1 MKQRSLWRDARLPY
15 LVLLAVMLALHAQ
28 WTLGTGDDP
37 MYATMLEKY
46 SLWDF
51 SLWHYSTWSART
63 LVEAVL
69 CIVESWPTWIWR
81 LADPVLITLDAWLA
95 ARLLNAHRSA
105 RVGWMAAGLLL
116 CYDWAQLSSAG
127 WVCTTLVFVW
137 PLTAALAAA
146 QPLARALRGES
157 IPWWSAA
164 GSLLLMLYAANMEQV
179 MVVAG
184 VCLAGLLVWHAAAR
198 RRPHWLVWAQ
208 LAVVEAN
215 GVYALTCPGTAARAA
230 GEATSWFIDFGMRG
244 FFQNAELGISNALS
258 GVIYAREMTFFLM
271 CAALCCG
278 IWARYR
284 CWAAR
289 LMGLFPVA
297 AVLVLGVL
305 GQPLTQLFPKL
316 SFFKNGL
323 TVKGTVTV
331 VTAWEWKRYLP
342 FLFLCAV
349 FAVCIV
355 NLYLALG
362 HSARAWAAGT
372 ALCGGFASR
381 AMLGFSPT
389 VWQSGDRTAF
399 FFLMACLFVTLCVWQ
414 SLEDTKRRFQRS
426 LAVLVVLCAAGTALS
441 LIGA

>member
-1 MKQRSLWRDARLPY
+1 MKKSAFWQDARLPY
-15 LVLLAVMLALHAQ
+15 LVLFAGMLALHLQ

-37 MYATMLEKY
+37 MYADMLNRY

-81 LADPVLITLDAWLA
+81 LVNPVFIALDAWLA
-95 ARLLNAHRSA
+95 TRLIGAQGSA
-105 RVGWMAAGLLL
+105 RGGWMAVALML
-116 CYDWAQLSSAG
+116 CYNWTQLSSAG
-127 WVCTTLVFVW
+127 WICTTLVFVW

-146 QPLARALRGES
+146 QPLVTALRGGRVRFG
-157 IPWWSAA
+157 SAV
-164 GSLLLMLYAANMEQV
+164 GSVLLMLYAANMEQV
-179 MVVAG
+179 MAMLA
-184 VCLAGLLVWHAAAR
+184 VCLAGLLAWHAAAR

-208 LAVVEAN
+208 VAVCGAN
-215 GVYALTCPGTAARAA
+215 AVYALTCPGTAARAA
-230 GEATSWFIDFGMRG
+230 GETTSWFIDFGMRG

-258 GVIYAREMTFFLM
+258 AVVYARELAFFVL

-284 CWAAR
+284 HWTYR
-289 LMGLFPVA
+289 LLGLFPVL
-297 AVLVLGVL
+297 AVLGLGVL
-305 GQPLTQLFPKL
+305 GQPLTRLIPKL
-316 SFFKNGL
+316 SFFANGL
-323 TVKGTVTV
+323 TDRGTVTV
-331 VTAWEWKRYLP
+331 ATAWEWKRYLP

-349 FAVCIV
+349 FAACLV
-355 NLYLALG
+355 NVYLALG

-399 FFLMACLFVTLCVWQ
+399 FFLMSCLFVTLCVWQ
-414 SLEDTKRRFQRS
+414 SWEDLAKPFRRSF
-426 LAVLVVLCAAGTALS
+426 AVLVVLCAASVVPL

>member
-1 MKQRSLWRDARLPY
+1 MKTNAFWKDARAPWLA
-15 LVLLAVMLALHAQ
+15 LWAVMLALHLQ

-37 MYATMLEKY
+37 MYAGMLEMY

-81 LADPVLITLDAWLA
+81 LADPVLITLSAWLA
-95 ARLLNAHRSA
+95 ARLIGAHRSA
-105 RVGWMAAGLLL
+105 RAGWMAAGLVL

-127 WVCTTLVFVW
+127 WICTTLVFVW

-146 QPLARALRGES
+146 QPLAGAVRGDRVK
-157 IPWWSAA
+157 WWSAA
-164 GSLLLMLYAANMEQV
+164 GSLVLLLYAANMEQV
-179 MVVAG
+179 MAAYA
-184 VCLAGLLVWHAAAR
+184 VCLCGLLVWHAAAR
-198 RRPHWLVWAQ
+198 RWPHWLLWAQ
-208 LAVVEAN
+208 LAVCAAN

-230 GEATSWFIDFGMRG
+230 GEATSWFIDFGMRN
-244 FFQNAELGISNALS
+244 FLQNAEMGISNALA
-258 GVIYAREMTFFLM
+258 GVVYAREMVFFVL

-278 IWARYR
+278 IWTHYR
-284 CWAAR
+284 HWVYR
-289 LMGLFPVA
+289 LMGLFPA
-297 AVLVLGVL
+297 AVVLVLGVL
-305 GQPLTQLFPKL
+305 GQPLTELWPKL
-316 SFFKNGL
+316 SFFANGL
-323 TVKGTVTV
+323 TDRGTVTV
-331 VTAWEWKRYLP
+331 VTAWSLKRYVP
-342 FLFLCAV
+342 FLLLCAV

-355 NLYLALG
+355 NVYLALG

-372 ALCGGFASR
+372 ALCAGFASR

-414 SLEDTKRRFQRS
+414 TLDDAPAPVRRGF
-426 LAVLVVLCAAGTALS
+426 AALVGLCAAGTVLS